1 MIRQVQCQDR
11 NSTCRSGLGY
21 GAVSAGP
28 APGLAELKSIAC
40 LAHLRQVL
48 GANTAAGREAEGAG
62 SAQVGPSWLLRP
74 LRTHTS
80 EPCEH

>member
-28 APGLAELKSIAC
+28 APGLAELKSTAC
-40 LAHLRQVL
+40 LAHLRQEL
-48 GANTAAGREAEGAG
+48 GANIAAGREAEGEG

-74 LRTHTS
+74 LSARRALKCAS
-80 EPCEH
+80 